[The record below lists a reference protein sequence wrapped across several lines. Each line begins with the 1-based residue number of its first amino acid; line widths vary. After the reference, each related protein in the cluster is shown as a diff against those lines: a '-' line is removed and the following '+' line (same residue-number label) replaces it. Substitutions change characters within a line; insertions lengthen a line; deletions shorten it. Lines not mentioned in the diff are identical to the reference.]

1 MPWLEPDFVLYT
13 GGIEPRKNI
22 DRLLR
27 AYAGLPAEIQLRHQ
41 LLVVCRVEPVDRVR
55 LEGELRELGI
65 ADRVHFPGFVP
76 DEQLVRLY
84 QAAGLVVFP
93 SLYEGFGLP
102 VAEALACGAAVIAS
116 ETPALVELV
125 DDPSA
130 RFDPHDTRAISS
142 TMERFLENEQSLER
156 LRAKGLDSR
165 FSWPAVAERTA
176 AAYEDALQLP
186 ERRRLRRPRVAWVSP
201 LPPQRTG
208 IADESYR
215 VLRELSKRCEID
227 AYVDG
232 PHADEVEPP
241 EGVELKAVRNFE
253 IAERAHGGYERVFYC
268 LGNSEYHT
276 GALAL
281 LGRRPGV
288 VIAHDVRLNG
298 LYSWRA
304 HERPDLDP
312 RPLTKILHSMYPG
325 RLPRELGD
333 HGWIATEDADRFGI
347 FMAREAIA
355 SSDRFLVH
363 SRHAAELARHE
374 APRGEE
380 RKIDV
385 IPFGVVSP
393 DELGP
398 AAPDEPPVVATFG
411 LVGPPKQVIKI
422 VEAFPHVL
430 VRGESKLAVV
440 GPHTGADERRQLD
453 ARAQD
458 LRITDHFQQTGYV
471 EEPELKKWLA
481 RTTIAVQLRATSNGE
496 TSAAVAKCLA
506 AGVPTIVTDIG
517 SAAELPDAA
526 ALKVERDIAPEA
538 LGEVIADL
546 LADSKRRAEMAAAG
560 MDWARSRSHEHLAR
574 ALYAEVVR
582 G

>member
-1 MPWLEPDFVLYT
+1 
-13 GGIEPRKNI
+13 
-22 DRLLR
+22 
-27 AYAGLPAEIQLRHQ
+27 
-41 LLVVCRVEPVDRVR
+41 
-55 LEGELRELGI
+55 
-65 ADRVHFPGFVP
+65 
-76 DEQLVRLY
+76 
-84 QAAGLVVFP
+84 
-93 SLYEGFGLP
+93 
-102 VAEALACGAAVIAS
+102 
-116 ETPALVELV
+116 
-125 DDPSA
+125 
-130 RFDPHDTRAISS
+130 
-142 TMERFLENEQSLER
+142 MERFLGSEQSLER
-156 LRAKGLDSR
+156 LRAKGLDTR

-186 ERRRLRRPRVAWVSP
+186 ERRSLRRPRVAWVSP

-215 VLRELSKRCEID
+215 VLRELAKQCEID

-276 GALAL
+276 SALAL
-281 LGRRPGV
+281 LGRRRGV

-312 RPLTKILHSMYPG
+312 RPLQEILHSMYPG
-325 RLPRELGD
+325 RLPKELGD
-333 HGWIATEDADRFGI
+333 HGWIDTEDADRFGI
-347 FMAREAIA
+347 FMTREAIA

-363 SRHAAELARHE
+363 SRHAAELARLE
-374 APRGEE
+374 APAGEE
-380 RKIDV
+380 RKVDV

-411 LVGPPKQVIKI
+411 LVGPPKQVVKI

-430 VRGESKLAVV
+430 ARGASKLAVV
-440 GPHTGADERRQLD
+440 GPHTGAGERRQLD
-453 ARAQD
+453 ALAQE

-471 EEPELKKWLA
+471 EEPELKEWLA
-481 RTTIAVQLRATSNGE
+481 RATIAVQLRATSNGE

-506 AGVPTIVTDIG
+506 AGVPTIVTAIG
-517 SAAELPDAA
+517 SAAELTDEA
-526 ALKVERDIAPEA
+526 ALKVDRDIAPEA
-538 LGEVIADL
+538 LAEVIADL
-546 LADSKRRAEMAAAG
+546 LADSKRRAAMATAG
-560 MDWARSRSHEHLAR
+560 VDWARSHSHERLAQ